1 MVAADYARETMTD
14 PLRDF
19 LLARLW
25 DGDIYY
31 DGNIEGIDIYRVL
44 RREWIDEDR
53 PDETLPVQPG
63 DTDTPVV

>member
-1 MVAADYARETMTD
+1 MTD

-31 DGNIEGIDIYRVL
+31 DGNIEGMDIYRPL
-44 RREWIDEDR
+44 AQEWLHDDGT
-53 PDETLPVQPG
+53 ETAVPVQP
-63 DTDTPVV
+63 DAATPVV